1 MSYKTVLVHV
11 DDSQQAPQR
20 ILIAQD
26 IAQRFDA
33 HLIGVALTGISR
45 YIFES
50 SNLGAG
56 DPNISLHL
64 GVLRERAERALV
76 QFGQLTADR
85 ASSTTESLI
94 ANDEANG
101 GLGLRARYCDL
112 IVIGQTNPAEPSPTV
127 MSDFPEF
134 MIVHSGRPI
143 LVIPHHSKIEK
154 IGERCLIAW
163 NGSREASRAVTD
175 AIPLLKLCKQVMVAI
190 INPKPYQETHGEEPG
205 ADIALFLAR
214 HGIQVEVV
222 TRFSKHPVGDTLL
235 SLGAEYQCDLMVMG
249 GYGHSRFREML
260 MGGSTR
266 TILEKATIP
275 VLMSH

>member
-1 MSYKTVLVHV
+1 MSYKTILVHV
-11 DDSQQAPQR
+11 DDTQHASQR
-20 ILIAQD
+20 IRYAQNIASQ
-26 IAQRFDA
+26 FDA
-33 HLIGVALTGISR
+33 HLTGVALTGISR

-56 DPNISLHL
+56 DPNISFHL
-64 GVLRERAERALV
+64 TLLRERAEQALN
-76 QFGQLTADR
+76 QFRTLTADR
-85 ASSTTESLI
+85 SASTTEALI

-112 IVIGQTNPAEPSPTV
+112 IVIGQTNLSEPSPSV

-143 LVIPHHSKIEK
+143 LIIPPNFASPDLPKH
-154 IGERCLIAW
+154 CLVAW
-163 NGSREASRAVTD
+163 NGSRAATRAITD
-175 AIPLLKLCKQVMVAI
+175 AIPLLKLCEQVHVAI
-190 INPKPYQETHGEEPG
+190 INPKPYQETHGDEPG

-214 HGIQVEVV
+214 HGIKVEVS
-222 TRFSKHPVGDTLL
+222 TRFSKHPVGDAILE
-235 SLGAEYQCDLMVMG
+235 LGKELQCDLLVMG

-260 MGGSTR
+260 MGGATR
-266 TILEKATIP
+266 TILEKSTIP